1 MPALINFDSPHFDD
15 PRSGGYRCAF
25 WLIFSI
31 GLALRLYAAIAGQG
45 YHYFA
50 IGDEI
55 LAYKVALGFLQ
66 GDPASYYLG
75 QPTFAGG
82 HTPGPFWTLL
92 WVGLYKLAG
101 DSVPHASIAMA
112 IFNSLAILLI
122 YRLARHFLQ
131 PRFALFAC
139 LWFALAPWP
148 IYHAAG
154 MWNPM
159 TLAVLGSILFLAL
172 YHVTQTDNSRWIIL
186 VCVMAALLPQFHMI
200 GIFYLPAILLLLW
213 LAPARLH
220 RGNFV
225 LGCLLGVAVY
235 IPYLIGE
242 MTHHWSNLQQILS
255 GKDSFDAGVLKILTA
270 PLTVLSNHPGRW
282 AGDDLNE
289 SLTFANHWFGSYI
302 VLIVLNIIA
311 FAIALIATS
320 FFITRFV
327 RALKQARGSLRLA
340 YQQHPQISFLGIL
353 LILPVLLF
361 VLTGHNFSTRYTVIV
376 FPLLFLL
383 PAYYLQHAPHN
394 RWRKFVLYA
403 MPITLAANMYL
414 PVAFFTQQHQLIT
427 SGDYLVCSFT
437 KLETLRDHI
446 KAHAGADAFI
456 KIDAQPYSE
465 QRQFEKLF
473 IAGTALSGYMNVY
486 ETHLGHRDHATN
498 STKTYIL
505 AHDNQAGIK
514 PEQIAWRGNGAIIY
528 LAQTVS
534 H

>member
-1 MPALINFDSPHFDD
+1 MPALINFNSPSFDD
-15 PRSGGYRCAF
+15 PLSSGYRRAF
-25 WLIFSI
+25 WLIFLI

-66 GDPASYYLG
+66 GDPSAYYLG

-82 HTPGPFWTLL
+82 HTPGPLWTLL
-92 WVGLYKLAG
+92 WVGFYKLAG
-101 DSVPHASIAMA
+101 DSVPHASIIMA
-112 IFNSLAILLI
+112 LFNSLAIILV
-122 YRLARHFLQ
+122 YRLAKHFLQ

-172 YHVTQTDNSRWIIL
+172 HHVTQTDDSRWIIL
-186 VCVMAALLPQFHMI
+186 VCVMAAMLPQFHMI

-213 LAPARLH
+213 LAPARIH
-220 RGNFV
+220 RGNFII
-225 LGCLLGVAVY
+225 GCLLGFALY

-242 MTHHWSNLQQILS
+242 ITHHWSNLQQILS

-289 SLTFANHWFGSYI
+289 SLAFANRWFGSYI
-302 VLIVLNIIA
+302 VLIVLNIIS
-311 FAIALIATS
+311 FAMALIAAS
-320 FFITRFV
+320 FFIARFV
-327 RALKQARGSLRLA
+327 GALRQARGSLRLA
-340 YQQHPQISFLGIL
+340 YQQHPQISFLGII

-383 PAYYLQHAPHN
+383 PAYYLQYAPHN
-394 RWRKFVLYA
+394 RWRQFVSYTL
-403 MPITLAANMYL
+403 PITLVANAYL
-414 PVAFFTQQHQLIT
+414 PVAFFTQQHQQIT
-427 SGDYLVCSFT
+427 AGDYLVCSFA
-437 KLETLRDHI
+437 KLESLRDSI
-446 KAHAGADAFI
+446 KAHAGNDAFI
-456 KIDAQPYSE
+456 NIDTRPYSE
-465 QRQFEKLF
+465 HSEFEKLF
-473 IAGTALSGYMNVY
+473 IAGTALSGYMSVY
-486 ETHLGHRDHATN
+486 ETHLGHQDHAATV
-498 STKTYIL
+498 TKTYIL
-505 AHDNQAGIK
+505 ARDSQTGINAA
-514 PEQIAWRGNGAIIY
+514 QIAWRGNGAIIY
-528 LAQTVS
+528 QAQTVS
-534 H
+534 R